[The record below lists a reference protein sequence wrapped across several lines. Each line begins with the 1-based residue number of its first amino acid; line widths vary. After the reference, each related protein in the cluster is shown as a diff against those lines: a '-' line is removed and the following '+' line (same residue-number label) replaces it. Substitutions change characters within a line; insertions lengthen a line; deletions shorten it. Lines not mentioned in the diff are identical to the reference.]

1 MITYSEVILNRFVFD
16 TIKLDSSF
24 EKLIWNLSYEDF
36 GTHDGE
42 VRFRLRDVDDQ
53 LRNEIG
59 KVFMS
64 ATTDEHLINSIKSFH
79 YDINQMRIG
88 EWVPMHN
95 ETGQLSPFEV
105 ILWLTK
111 TDDYKGREFVMR
123 DQNGVETSVQPHNG
137 MVCFL
142 DTTQKDVYHGVNKLI
157 SDTEIISITGG
168 LGRKRESY
176 ARAD

>member
-1 MITYSEVILNRFVFD
+1 MITYSQVILNRFVFD

-24 EKLIWNLSYEDF
+24 EKLIWDLNYEDF
-36 GTHDGE
+36 GEIDGE
-42 VRFRLRDVDDQ
+42 VRFRLCDVNEL
-53 LRNEIG
+53 LRAEIS
-59 KVFMS
+59 KVLVG
-64 ATTDEHLINSIKSFH
+64 ATNDEYLIDSIKSFH
-79 YDINQMRIG
+79 YDINRMQIG

-111 TDDYKGREFVMR
+111 TDEYDGREFVMR
-123 DQNGVETSVQPHNG
+123 DQSGMETSIKPHNG